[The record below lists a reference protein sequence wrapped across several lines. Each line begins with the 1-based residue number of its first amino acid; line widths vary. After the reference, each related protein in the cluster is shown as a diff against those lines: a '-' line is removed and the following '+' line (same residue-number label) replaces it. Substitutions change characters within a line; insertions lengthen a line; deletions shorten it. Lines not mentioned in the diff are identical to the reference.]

1 MGPGFQSL
9 LSGGDPRSLGRV
21 DEVITTVLDDPGSC
35 RELVDCLYGEDEIV
49 RMRAAD
55 GLEKVAATQPGIVEP
70 FLPELL
76 GPVARIDQPSV
87 KWHLA
92 QIFAEV
98 ELGEADRRRATALV
112 EGYLEDSRD
121 WIVITC
127 SMTTLTGFAA
137 SDAELRERLVPVLRL
152 HLDSDRKAIAK
163 RASKMLAELGETS

>member
-1 MGPGFQSL
+1 MECRTGRDPSGVEPDHADPV
-9 LSGGDPRSLGRV
+9 SGGDEER
-21 DEVITTVLDDPGSC
+21 
-35 RELVDCLYGEDEIV
+35 LVDTIPV
-49 RMRAAD
+49 RGCGFTVETPQGRP
-55 GLEKVAATQPGIVEP
+55 GVAYAIAWVRLSQ
-70 FLPELL
+70 
-76 GPVARIDQPSV
+76 
-87 KWHLA
+87 
-92 QIFAEV
+92 
-98 ELGEADRRRATALV
+98 RATALV